1 MSTTETLTIW
11 PESTVAIRFSDCDM
25 YGHLNNI
32 WYLKYL
38 LDAREDHI
46 ADSYDL
52 TMAKFASMGSGWV
65 VGTNQIAYLRPAMVN
80 EKVIVRSAVIDYS
93 ANDILVEMQMT
104 DVKRT
109 HVKAI
114 LWSKFVHVSLKDGKR
129 INLDQPLSDL
139 FQKLKVGGYERDDF
153 NKRVADLKM
162 QVAETRQPVA

>member
-1 MSTTETLTIW
+1 MNTIESLITW
-11 PESTVAIRFSDCDM
+11 PESTLSIRFSDCDM

-65 VGTNQIAYLRPAMVN
+65 VGTNQIAYLRPALVN
-80 EKVIVRSAVIDYS
+80 EKVIIRSAVMDHTE
-93 ANDILVEMQMT
+93 NDILVEMQMI

-109 HVKAI
+109 HLKAI
-114 LWSKFVHVSLKDGKR
+114 LWSRFVHVGLKDGKR
-129 INLDQPLSDL
+129 VNIGQSLDEL
-139 FQKLKVGGYERDDF
+139 FQKLKVGGYARNEFD
-153 NKRVADLKM
+153 KRVADLKS
-162 QVAETRQPVA
+162 QAAEALQPVV